1 MDVLQRTSRRCVA
14 VPAPMRQQALGTWLE
29 GKAAIVAA
37 FAVLAPVAARVD
49 IFMQLFLCQRDHS
62 AAVRHLRTSNNIIA
76 AARAAVLQLLR
87 ILSARYS
94 SFEEA
99 GQWRPI

>member
-14 VPAPMRQQALGTWLE
+14 VPALMRQQALGE
-29 GKAAIVAA
+29 RFEVKVAIVTA
-37 FAVLAPVAARVD
+37 FAVLAAVAARVD
-49 IFMQLFLCQRDHS
+49 IFMQLFLRQRDHS

-76 AARAAVLQLLR
+76 AARAAVLQLLH